1 MAGCDTN
8 TFSAALVMFFSRSRV
23 SSAIS
28 RFRSNRWN
36 CMRHTA
42 CNCGEFYQI
51 ARIPVRL
58 RFGWNAS
65 SPRIERCRA
74 PARDNEAMNAAL
86 ITDDLY
92 SKAQEFTRR
101 PRELLIG
108 GRWQPAK
115 SGASFEVVDP
125 SNGRT
130 FGHAAAGAAADLHAP
145 A

>member
-8 TFSAALVMFFSRSRV
+8 TFSAGRVRFFSRSRV

-36 CMRHTA
+36 CMHHTA
-42 CNCGEFYQI
+42 CNNGEFYQI
-51 ARIPVRL
+51 APIPVRL
-58 RFGWNAS
+58 RFGWNGS
-65 SPRIERCRA
+65 SPRVERRRPPA
-74 PARDNEAMNAAL
+74 PDNGAMNAAL
-86 ITDDLY
+86 ISDDLY

-115 SGASFEVVDP
+115 SGASFEGVDP
-125 SNGRT
+125 SNGRI
-130 FGHAAAGAAADLHAP
+130 FPHAP
-145 A
+145 GADT